1 MGPGVNVRFPDD
13 PALGPL
19 FMGEEPRVPSGT
31 RSQAIVTPEMLENAR
46 LVGNNYDR
54 SRALLELARESILSN
69 QLLLAHR
76 VLEQAGTAALNEPDP
91 LRHDQLIIE
100 LINTTG
106 LLTETLIREGRTQ
119 PSLLEPSDTR
129 PQPLD
134 RTLDTK
140 LSLRLA
146 KLEWQRAAFMAQRI
160 GNPTYRSEYID
171 RVVEGLGKD
180 SARIVDLVRQP
191 AEGTDGNTGAR
202 EEPENEDYRKAAD
215 DFLVEATKIA
225 PSIERPIWRNLAY
238 VRTAVVAGES
248 KQFARAV
255 SVAREIENPEA
266 RAQGFLL
273 VAESQA
279 RARDDKAATESYSEV
294 AKAIA
299 RVSQTGLRG
308 VLTGFLV
315 DSLISTGRFE
325 DARACLVL
333 YPTESERFVALE
345 AIAENQG
352 RRGSAADAR
361 EWIARDAP
369 SEYRPALYRRV
380 NNGLLAAVRTERS
393 NLFGGGREGLASPGQ
408 P

>member
-1 MGPGVNVRFPDD
+1 LGPGVNVRFPDD

-19 FMGEEPRVPSGT
+19 FMGEEPRVPAGT
-31 RSQAIVTPEMLENAR
+31 RPQALVTPEMLENAR

-106 LLTETLIREGRTQ
+106 LLSETLIREGRTQ

-129 PQPLD
+129 PEPLG
-134 RTLDTK
+134 RKLDTK

-180 SARIVDLVRQP
+180 SARIVDQVRQP
-191 AEGTDGNTGAR
+191 AEGTDGNTAAR
-202 EEPENEDYRKAAD
+202 EESDNEEYRKAGD
-215 DFLVEATKIA
+215 DFLVEAARIA
-225 PSIERPIWRNLAY
+225 ADIERPIWRNLAY

-294 AKAIA
+294 ANAIA

-325 DARACLVL
+325 DARASLVL

-361 EWIARDAP
+361 QWIARDAP
-369 SEYRPALYRRV
+369 PEYRPALYRRV

-393 NLFGGGREGLASPGQ
+393 NLFGGAREGLAPPAQ

>member
-1 MGPGVNVRFPDD
+1 
-13 PALGPL
+13 
-19 FMGEEPRVPSGT
+19 
-31 RSQAIVTPEMLENAR
+31 MLENAR
-46 LVGNNYDR
+46 LITDNYDR

-76 VLEQAGTAALNEPDP
+76 VLEQAGTATLNEPDP

-100 LINTTG
+100 MINATG

-119 PSLLEPSDTR
+119 PSLLEPSETR
-129 PQPLD
+129 PEPLA
-134 RTLDTK
+134 RKLDAK

-146 KLEWQRAAFMAQRI
+146 KLEWQRGAYMAQRI
-160 GNPTYRSEYID
+160 QNPTYRSEYLD

-180 SARIVDLVRQP
+180 SARIVDQVRPP
-191 AEGTDGNTGAR
+191 AEGTDGNTVAR
-202 EEPENEDYRKAAD
+202 EESENEEYRKGAD

-225 PSIERPIWRNLAY
+225 ADIERPIWRNLAF

-248 KQFARAV
+248 KQFSRAV
-255 SVAREIENPEA
+255 TVAREIENPEA

-279 RARDDKAATESYSEV
+279 RAREDKAANESYTEV
-294 AKAIA
+294 ANAIA

-325 DARACLVL
+325 DARASLVL

-361 EWIARDAP
+361 EWISRDAP
-369 SEYRPALYRRV
+369 PEYRPALYRRV

-393 NLFGGGREGLASPGQ
+393 TLFGGGREGQTPPGQ